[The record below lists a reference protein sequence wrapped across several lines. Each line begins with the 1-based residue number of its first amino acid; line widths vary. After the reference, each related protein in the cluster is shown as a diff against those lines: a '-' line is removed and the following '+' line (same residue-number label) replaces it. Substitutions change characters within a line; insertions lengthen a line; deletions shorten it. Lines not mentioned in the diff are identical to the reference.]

1 MKKRMF
7 TMIFAII
14 MVIAVSIPCVS
25 AATSELVTTKKVSFT
40 AECSKPGYEFS
51 VYKIAD
57 LKTTSNPYSVKY
69 DVKIS
74 SGEVR
79 AAISDGNFSEANR
92 AKILHA
98 LDKDTALAG
107 ASIVGTYK
115 VDTDGASKTFSNM
128 AQGIYYV
135 RATNFPS
142 GVKKVANS
150 AFALPYYTAE
160 NGWVYNL
167 DTINLAAKVE
177 EDNPDIEKEITNS
190 TQSNVNFTDVS
201 IGDTVEFKIESS
213 VVGAVN
219 DVDVLDFK
227 LNSYVVTDVMSKG
240 LTLNQ
245 KSFAVSLE
253 DENDKNLAE
262 IAASDYTVNVADGKF
277 TLTQGDTTLGTFI
290 SDSQGRITILY
301 DFDRNTDYT
310 LTETEPPGG
319 YIGLPNPAVFS
330 IGDDGTVT
338 ISGNEPQWEEGRK
351 RGSGLTIPLQAR
363 VTPRRSALSRIQHLQ

>member
-92 AKILHA
+92 AKILNA

-227 LNSYVVTDVMSKG
+227 LNSYVVT
-240 LTLNQ
+240 
-245 KSFAVSLE
+245 A
-253 DENDKNLAE
+253 
-262 IAASDYTVNVADGKF
+262 
-277 TLTQGDTTLGTFI
+277 
-290 SDSQGRITILY
+290 
-301 DFDRNTDYT
+301 
-310 LTETEPPGG
+310 
-319 YIGLPNPAVFS
+319 
-330 IGDDGTVT
+330 
-338 ISGNEPQWEEGRK
+338 
-351 RGSGLTIPLQAR
+351 
-363 VTPRRSALSRIQHLQ
+363 